1 MESAWRL
8 AGRIVSAQWKRYF
21 HGRSEETARV
31 RVLSSSSQDLWSP
44 APGPHHPARPDRR
57 LRLSPGGTAG
67 AGPGRGLGSTAL
79 SALLAAGGAWREEP
93 TRGGARGLCL
103 HYIPPLPPVRGLC
116 DQPAASTVP
125 AVSALLPL
133 HDTGDAGDWGAL
145 RR

>member
-8 AGRIVSAQWKRYF
+8 AGCIVSAQWKRYF

-44 APGPHHPARPDRR
+44 APGPPTPPARIGACGS
-57 LRLSPGGTAG
+57 LREGR

-79 SALLAAGGAWREEP
+79 SAPLAAGGAWREEP
-93 TRGGARGLCL
+93 TRGGARGPCG
-103 HYIPPLPPVRGLC
+103 HHIPPLPPVRGLC
-116 DQPAASTVP
+116 DQPAVP

>member
-8 AGRIVSAQWKRYF
+8 AGCIVSAQWKRYF

-31 RVLSSSSQDLWSP
+31 RVLSSSSHDLWSP
-44 APGPHHPARPDRR
+44 APGPPTPPARIGACGS
-57 LRLSPGGTAG
+57 LREGR

-79 SALLAAGGAWREEP
+79 AAPLAAGGAWREEP
-93 TRGGARGLCL
+93 TRGGARGPCG
-103 HYIPPLPPVRGLC
+103 HHIPPLPPVRGLC
-116 DQPAASTVP
+116 DQPAVP